1 MATILGLLV
10 ILLEEVGRPTF
21 NKLNVIFHI
30 PH

>member
-1 MATILGLLV
+1 MATILLV

-21 NKLNVIFHI
+21 NKLNVIFQM